1 MYRDYRGG
9 GGDSAAI
16 RVVCALCAPLS
27 DNEGGGFSWQREGE
41 IGGDME
47 KEGGRKKKELRI
59 PVCLDR
65 EIGQ

>member
-1 MYRDYRGG
+1 MYGDYRGG

-27 DNEGGGFSWQREGE
+27 DNEGGFSWQREGE